1 MDVKEKIIVTIGYMD
16 FEFSSINL
24 AIDFARTAVNTI
36 DRDETYGRR
45 RVELSVTYEEDTKDE
60 EEE

>member
-1 MDVKEKIIVTIGYMD
+1 MDVKEKITVTVGYID

-36 DRDETYGRR
+36 DRDEAYRKVT
-45 RVELSVTYEEDTKDE
+45 LSVTYEEDTKNE

>member
-45 RVELSVTYEEDTKDE
+45 KVELSVIYEEDTKDE